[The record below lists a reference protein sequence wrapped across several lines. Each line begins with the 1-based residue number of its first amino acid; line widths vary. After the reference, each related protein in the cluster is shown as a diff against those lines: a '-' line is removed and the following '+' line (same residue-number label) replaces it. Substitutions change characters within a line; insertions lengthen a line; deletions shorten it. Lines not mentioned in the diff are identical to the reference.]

1 MQEETRTKKP
11 LKTSAH
17 YSKWKADDNNSDGKT
32 RRQVFRSSIFT
43 KGGESFSQAL
53 AEFSSLADSQGS
65 NSTEEARDMADD
77 YINVITGRFL
87 SALSKL
93 WR

>member
-1 MQEETRTKKP
+1 MQEGTRTKKP
-11 LKTSAH
+11 LKTSTH
-17 YSKWKADDNNSDGKT
+17 CSKWKADDNNTDGKA
-32 RRQVFRSSIFT
+32 RRQVCRSGIFA
-43 KGGESFSQAL
+43 KGGKCFSQAL

-93 WR
+93 